1 MKPVFLYLP
10 WPPTVN
16 SYYGFTRGVKYVRKE
31 GRAFRERCEKDLME
45 QVGRLAIGTRINLEV
60 VLYPP
65 DGRRRDLDNH
75 MKALLDACTI
85 AGLWEDDSLID
96 QLTVLRGCVVKGG
109 LARLE
114 VNEAGP
120 LVSKVSKDRL

>member
-16 SYYGFTRGVKYVRKE
+16 SYYGHTRGVKYVKKE
-31 GRAFRERCEKDLME
+31 GREFRSQCETAIME
-45 QVGRLAIGTRINLEV
+45 QVGRLALADRLNVEV
-60 VLYPP
+60 VLCPP
-65 DGRRRDLDNH
+65 DNRRRDLDNH
-75 MKALLDACTI
+75 MKALLDACTL

-96 QLTVLRGCVVKGG
+96 QLTILRGCVVKGG

-120 LVSKVSKDRL
+120 LVVPER